1 MAGRSILLHLL
12 YAKCTTAA
20 ACWWAQEAQS
30 LVASA
35 HSHPQKE
42 LATMVINETHQWPMD
57 LPEVHQH
64 RLERGKDSSI
74 AHEAVKYL
82 TERHEI
88 TLWKQTY

>member
-1 MAGRSILLHLL
+1 
-12 YAKCTTAA
+12 
-20 ACWWAQEAQS
+20 
-30 LVASA
+30 
-35 HSHPQKE
+35 
-42 LATMVINETHQWPMD
+42 MVINETHQWPMD